1 MTRSPERVV
10 VSRALV
16 FHHGRAA
23 PLYAGDGESGEISEL
38 GLAVDLQ
45 TKLTRL
51 AQRLKE
57 S

>member
-1 MTRSPERVV
+1 MNGWWLAAR
-10 VSRALV
+10 LV

-23 PLYAGDGESGEISEL
+23 PYAGDGESGEISEL